1 MARDFTARKGSVI
14 NLLYSAGRTS
24 ALKDNQIWIF
34 LFDYF
39 DGGVLSIDF
48 VKGANVSEI
57 LNQLILENIYKSDYK
72 NVTEKL
78 LEENLTYETV
88 IQALKE
94 IYENGIFSN

>member
-1 MARDFTARKGSVI
+1 MSWRG
-14 NLLYSAGRTS
+14 
-24 ALKDNQIWIF
+24 
-34 LFDYF
+34 
-39 DGGVLSIDF
+39 LSIDF
-48 VKGANVSEI
+48 VKGVNVSEI

>member
-1 MARDFTARKGSVI
+1 M
-14 NLLYSAGRTS
+14 GR
-24 ALKDNQIWIF
+24 WV
-34 LFDYF
+34 
-39 DGGVLSIDF
+39 GGVLSIDF
-48 VKGANVSEI
+48 VKGVNVSEI

>member
-1 MARDFTARKGSVI
+1 MRR
-14 NLLYSAGRTS
+14 
-24 ALKDNQIWIF
+24 W
-34 LFDYF
+34 

-48 VKGANVSEI
+48 VKGVNVSEI

>member
-1 MARDFTARKGSVI
+1 MREKIVV
-14 NLLYSAGRTS
+14 GR
-24 ALKDNQIWIF
+24 W
-34 LFDYF
+34 

-48 VKGANVSEI
+48 VKGVNVSEI
-57 LNQLILENIYKSDYK
+57 LNQLILENMYKSDYK
-72 NVTEKL
+72 NITEKL

>member
-1 MARDFTARKGSVI
+1 MSWRG
-14 NLLYSAGRTS
+14 
-24 ALKDNQIWIF
+24 
-34 LFDYF
+34 
-39 DGGVLSIDF
+39 LSIDF
-48 VKGANVSEI
+48 VKGVNVSEI

-78 LEENLTYETV
+78 LEKNLTYETV

>member
-1 MARDFTARKGSVI
+1 M
-14 NLLYSAGRTS
+14 GR
-24 ALKDNQIWIF
+24 W
-34 LFDYF
+34 
-39 DGGVLSIDF
+39 DGGVLSKDF
-48 VKGANVSEI
+48 VKGVNVSEI
-57 LNQLILENIYKSDYK
+57 LNQLIWENIYKSDYK

>member
-1 MARDFTARKGSVI
+1 MYIIQQSVYHLAI
-14 NLLYSAGRTS
+14 EFFFFAGENCCGEMSWR
-24 ALKDNQIWIF
+24 
-34 LFDYF
+34 
-39 DGGVLSIDF
+39 GLSIDF
-48 VKGANVSEI
+48 VKGVNVSEI

>member
-1 MARDFTARKGSVI
+1 MSWRG
-14 NLLYSAGRTS
+14 
-24 ALKDNQIWIF
+24 
-34 LFDYF
+34 
-39 DGGVLSIDF
+39 LSIDF
-48 VKGANVSEI
+48 VKGVNVSEI

-72 NVTEKL
+72 NITEKL

>member
-1 MARDFTARKGSVI
+1 M
-14 NLLYSAGRTS
+14 GR
-24 ALKDNQIWIF
+24 W
-34 LFDYF
+34 

-48 VKGANVSEI
+48 VKGVNVSEI

>member
-1 MARDFTARKGSVI
+1 MREKIVV
-14 NLLYSAGRTS
+14 GR
-24 ALKDNQIWIF
+24 WV
-34 LFDYF
+34 
-39 DGGVLSIDF
+39 GGGLSIDF
-48 VKGANVSEI
+48 VKDVNVSEI

-88 IQALKE
+88 IHALKE

>member
-1 MARDFTARKGSVI
+1 MREKIVV
-14 NLLYSAGRTS
+14 GR
-24 ALKDNQIWIF
+24 W
-34 LFDYF
+34 

>member
-1 MARDFTARKGSVI
+1 MGENYSV
-14 NLLYSAGRTS
+14 
-24 ALKDNQIWIF
+24 LKDISYGNHERHVF
-34 LFDYF
+34 DLFIPEKAENKSGVILLIH
-39 DGGVLSIDF
+39 GGGWSNGD
-48 VKGANVSEI
+48 
-57 LNQLILENIYKSDYK
+57 KSDYK

>member
-1 MARDFTARKGSVI
+1 MWGDEF
-14 NLLYSAGRTS
+14 
-24 ALKDNQIWIF
+24 F
-34 LFDYF
+34 FF
-39 DGGVLSIDF
+39 GGGLSIDF
-48 VKGANVSEI
+48 VKDVNIGEI

-94 IYENGIFSN
+94 IYENEIFSN

>member
-1 MARDFTARKGSVI
+1 MRWRGP
-14 NLLYSAGRTS
+14 
-24 ALKDNQIWIF
+24 
-34 LFDYF
+34 
-39 DGGVLSIDF
+39 SIDF
-48 VKGANVSEI
+48 VKGVNVSEI

-72 NVTEKL
+72 NITEKL